1 MDTPALLPIVDSHH
15 HLWDLSAHRYPW
27 LAEPMHDRGWGDW
40 SPLRS
45 NYLVGDLLAD
55 AARQSLLKSV
65 HVQANIDPSDPVA
78 ETAWLESV
86 AASPASGGL
95 PTAIVAYA
103 DFSSPQVEQVL
114 ERHAAFARVRGIR
127 QVLNRHPDPSLNRAP
142 RDFLGDD
149 GWRERIGLLRR
160 LGWSF
165 DAQVYW
171 QQMPSLATL
180 AERHS
185 DVVFVLDHAGSP
197 AERTPEGL
205 AGWERSM
212 RRLAR
217 CPNVFVKLS
226 GYGMTDNHWT
236 VDSIRP
242 FVRGPIEWFG
252 PERAMFGSNFPVD
265 RLMADYDRLWNAYR
279 TLVADLSEHEQAAL
293 LRGTAER
300 VYRI

>member
-1 MDTPALLPIVDSHH
+1 MDSRMPIVDSHH
-15 HLWDLSAHRYPW
+15 HLWDLATHRYPW

-45 NYLVGDLLAD
+45 DYLVTDLLAD
-55 AARQSLLKSV
+55 ASRQRLIKSV
-65 HVQANIDPSDPVA
+65 HVQANIDPADPVA
-78 ETAWLESV
+78 ETAWLDAT
-86 AASPASGGL
+86 AARPEACGL
-95 PTAIVAYA
+95 PTAIVGYA
-103 DFSSPQVEQVL
+103 DFSSPEVQRVL
-114 ERHAAFARVRGIR
+114 ERHAAFPRVRGIR
-127 QVLNRHPDPSLNRAP
+127 QVLNRHTDPSLNRAA
-142 RDFLGDD
+142 RDFLGDE
-149 GWRERIGLLRR
+149 GWRTRIGLLRR

-171 QQMPSLATL
+171 QQMPSLAAL
-180 AERHS
+180 AERHP
-185 DVVFVLDHAGSP
+185 DIVFVLDHAGSP

-205 AGWERSM
+205 AGWEQGM

-217 CPNVFVKLS
+217 CPNVVVKLS
-226 GYGMTDNHWT
+226 GYGMTDNRWT

-265 RLMADYDRLWNAYR
+265 RLMADYDRLWDAYR
-279 TLVADLSEHEQAAL
+279 ALVADLSPDEQTAL